1 MDRMDAKAII
11 GELMSDASFENICIF
26 HILDGL
32 RDGLSHF
39 SQPCR
44 VALIYSEGPTSPPRI
59 CDPQGL
65 LEGHEP
71 KLRDYY
77 LYSNKWR
84 QYPTPSRA
92 VHVMEDEGDRLGMSG
107 IITLAA
113 KSKHMHYQA
122 WFTDEHPDMCS
133 TGPTKRWL
141 EYAAGL
147 LSQNFATRD
156 VQNLDTAGFVLQHC
170 STHAVRDFIV
180 DERSRQGW
188 LDTNI
193 RIYPFLDSILGV
205 SSTQEEGEWPRG
217 RVVVVEPSQME
228 RVRFVC
234 RFPEMEQPRLEDH
247 KHVRKLLQ
255 AVEESGRVLVSD
267 GQRILGVAIGPM
279 PGSYMAAQFSGR
291 HGFLWLKNSLICSFY
306 EGRFHSSNLR
316 ANLVQLEE
324 QLLET
329 DMSMEDQHT
338 LLQIVSLMVNRVRD
352 RKHGCTLV
360 IDTAVE
366 PMTMAGQHFEK
377 ELDLQESSQ
386 LKLACSLAKL
396 DGALH
401 VGRDLKLHGF
411 ACLMDGRSVPG
422 ENRAR
427 GARFNSALRFT
438 AEHEDI
444 VVVVVSADRPVSIIK
459 NGVEMTALCHFQQI
473 KGLGRPPML
482 AEWIMS

>member
-1 MDRMDAKAII
+1 MTNTN
-11 GELMSDASFENICIF
+11 FENICIF

-39 SQPCR
+39 SQPTR
-44 VALIYSEGPTSPPRI
+44 GALIYAESPDAPPRI
-59 CDPQGL
+59 CDPQNL

-71 KLRDYY
+71 KLRDFF

-84 QYPTPSRA
+84 GEA
-92 VHVMEDEGDRLGMSG
+92 VTGSELQLISGESNGLDMAG
-107 IITLAA
+107 IISLAA
-113 KSKHMHYQA
+113 RSRHIHYQA

-133 TGPTKRWL
+133 IGPTKRWL

-170 STHAVRDFIV
+170 STHAVRDYIV

-188 LDTNI
+188 LDTRI
-193 RIYPFLDSILGV
+193 RVYPFLDAVLNV
-205 SSTQEEGEWPRG
+205 SGTQEEGEWPRG
-217 RVVVVEPSQME
+217 RMVVVEPSQLDK
-228 RVRFVC
+228 VRFIC
-234 RFPEMEQPRLEDH
+234 TFPELERPHIQDT

-279 PGSYMAAQFSGR
+279 PGSYLAAQFSGR
-291 HGFLWLKNSLICSFY
+291 HGFLWIRDCLVCSFY
-306 EGRFHSSNLR
+306 DGRFHSSNLR
-316 ANLVQLEE
+316 ANLVQFEE

-329 DMSMEDQHT
+329 DMSMEKQHT
-338 LLQIVSLMVNRVRD
+338 LLQIISLMVNRVRD

-360 IDTAVE
+360 IDTAE
-366 PMTMAGQHFEK
+366 SHLTMSGQHFDTP
-377 ELDLQESSQ
+377 LNLQDSSQ

-411 ACLMDGRSVPG
+411 GCLMDGRCVPG

-438 AEHEDI
+438 AEHENI
-444 VVVVVSADRPVSIIK
+444 IVVVVSADRPVSIIK
-459 NGVEMTALCHFQQI
+459 NGVELTAACQYQQI
-473 KGLGRPPML
+473 QGLARPPLL
-482 AEWIMS
+482 AEWVMA

>member
-1 MDRMDAKAII
+1 
-11 GELMSDASFENICIF
+11 MSDTTFENICIY
-26 HILDGL
+26 HIIDGL

-39 SQPCR
+39 SQQSR
-44 VALIYSEGPTSPPRI
+44 AAVIYAVTPDAPPRV
-59 CDPQGL
+59 CDPQNL

-77 LYSNKWR
+77 LYSSKWR
-84 QYPTPSRA
+84 GEPVTGNELQIINEELSGL
-92 VHVMEDEGDRLGMSG
+92 DMSG
-107 IITLAA
+107 IISLTAR
-113 KSKHMHYQA
+113 SRHMHYQA
-122 WFTDEHPDMCS
+122 WFTGEHPDMCS
-133 TGPTKRWL
+133 TGPTKHWL

-147 LSQNFATRD
+147 LSQNFATCD

-188 LDTNI
+188 LDTRI
-193 RIYPFLDSILGV
+193 RVYPFLDAILNV
-205 SSTQEEGEWPRG
+205 SGTQEEGELPRG
-217 RVVVVEPSQME
+217 RMVVVEPSQLNV
-228 RVRFVC
+228 VRFIC
-234 RFPEMEQPRLEDH
+234 RFPDMEQPYIEDT

-267 GQRILGVAIGPM
+267 GQRILGIAIGPM
-279 PGSYMAAQFSGR
+279 PGSYLAAQFSGR
-291 HGFLWLKNSLICSFY
+291 HGFLWLKDSLVCSFY
-306 EGRFHSSNLR
+306 DGRYHSSNLR

-329 DMSMEDQHT
+329 DMEMEMQHS

-360 IDTAVE
+360 IDAGKKRL
-366 PMTMAGQHFEK
+366 TMSGQHFEK
-377 ELDLQESSQ
+377 PLDLQESSE

-411 ACLMDGRSVPG
+411 GCLMDGRCVPG

-444 VVVVVSADRPVSIIK
+444 IVVVVSADRPVSIIK
-459 NGVEMTALCHFQQI
+459 NGVELTAACSYQQI
-473 KGLGRPPML
+473 RGLSRPPLL
-482 AEWIMS
+482 AEWVME

>member
-1 MDRMDAKAII
+1 MP
-11 GELMSDASFENICIF
+11 ETSFENICIF
-26 HILDGL
+26 HIQEGL

-39 SQPCR
+39 SKPSR
-44 VALIYSEGPTSPPRI
+44 VALIYAERPDSPPRI
-59 CDPQGL
+59 CDPQNL

-71 KLRDYY
+71 KLRDFY
-77 LYSNKWR
+77 LYSSQWR
-84 QYPTPSRA
+84 DEKASGSELQVIS
-92 VHVMEDEGDRLGMSG
+92 EDSNGLDMAG
-107 IITLAA
+107 IISLAA
-113 KSKHMHYQA
+113 RSKSMHYQA

-147 LSQNFATRD
+147 VSQNFATGD

-170 STHAVRDFIV
+170 ATHAVRDYIV
-180 DERSRQGW
+180 DVRSRQGW
-188 LDTNI
+188 LDTRI
-193 RIYPFLDSILGV
+193 RVYPFLDAILNV
-205 SSTQEEGEWPRG
+205 SGTQEEGEWPRG
-217 RVVVVEPSQME
+217 RMVVVESSQLGK
-228 RVRFVC
+228 VRFVC
-234 RFPEMEQPRLEDH
+234 RFPEMEQPYLQDT

-267 GQRILGVAIGPM
+267 GQRILGIAIGPM
-279 PGSYMAAQFSGR
+279 PGSYLAAQFSGR
-291 HGFLWLKNSLICSFY
+291 HGFLWIKDALICSFY

-329 DMSMEDQHT
+329 DLPMEKQHT
-338 LLQIVSLMVNRVRD
+338 LMQIVSLMVNRVRD

-360 IDTAVE
+360 IDTGKGDLI
-366 PMTMAGQHFEK
+366 MSGQHFETP
-377 ELDLQESSQ
+377 LDLQESSQ

-401 VGRDLKLHGF
+401 VGQDLKLHGF
-411 ACLMDGRSVPG
+411 GCLMDGLSVPG

-438 AEHEDI
+438 AEHDDLL
-444 VVVVVSADRPVSIIK
+444 VVVVSADRPVSIIK
-459 NGVEMTALCHFQQI
+459 NGVELTAVCAYKPIQ
-473 KGLGRPPML
+473 GLSRPPLL

>member
-1 MDRMDAKAII
+1 
-11 GELMSDASFENICIF
+11 MSPASFEHICIF

-39 SQPCR
+39 SHPSR
-44 VALIYSEGPTSPPRI
+44 AAVVYARKPDSHPRI
-59 CDPQGL
+59 CDPQDL
-65 LEGHEP
+65 LRGHEP
-71 KLRDYY
+71 MLQDFY

-84 QYPTPSRA
+84 GEPAQHLELLETD
-92 VHVMEDEGDRLGMSG
+92 EDCPVLAGTIALGARSD
-107 IITLAA
+107 
-113 KSKHMHYQA
+113 SMHYQM

-133 TGPTKRWL
+133 VGPTKRWL
-141 EYAAGL
+141 EYAVGL
-147 LSQNFATRD
+147 ISQNFATQD

-170 STHAVRDFIV
+170 ATHAVRDYIV
-180 DERSRQGW
+180 DERSRLGW
-188 LDTNI
+188 LDTRV
-193 RIYPFLDSILGV
+193 RIYPFLDAVLEV
-205 SSTQEEGEWPRG
+205 SGTQEEGEWPRG
-217 RVVVVEPSQME
+217 RMVVVEPTQLDQ
-228 RVRFVC
+228 VRFIC
-234 RFPEMEQPRLEDH
+234 RFPAMEQPAMADT

-255 AVEESGRVLVSD
+255 AVEDSGRVLVCD
-267 GQRILGVAIGPM
+267 GRRVLGIAIGPM
-279 PGSYMAAQFSGR
+279 PGAYLAAQFSGTR
-291 HGFLWLKNSLICSFY
+291 GFLWIRDQLISTFY
-306 EGRFHSSNLR
+306 DGSFHSSNLR

-329 DMSMEDQHT
+329 DMSMADQHT
-338 LLQIVSLMVNRVRD
+338 LMQILALMVNRVRD

-360 IDTAVE
+360 IDTGRKRLA
-366 PMTMAGQHFEK
+366 MSGQHFETP
-377 ELDLQESSQ
+377 LDLQESSQ

-411 ACLMDGRSVPG
+411 GCLMDGRSVPG

-438 AEHEDI
+438 AEHEEI

-459 NGVEMTALCHFQQI
+459 NGVELTAVCSFDQI
-473 KGLGRPPML
+473 NSFVRPPLL

>member
-1 MDRMDAKAII
+1 
-11 GELMSDASFENICIF
+11 MSKASFENICIF

-32 RDGLSHF
+32 RDGLSHY
-39 SQPCR
+39 SQPSR
-44 VALIYSEGPTSPPRI
+44 AALIYAEAPDSPPRI
-59 CDPQGL
+59 CDPQDL
-65 LEGHEP
+65 LSGHEP
-71 KLRDYY
+71 KLRDFY
-77 LYSNKWR
+77 LYSSKWR
-84 QYPTPSRA
+84 GEPVTDQE
-92 VHVMEDEGDRLGMSG
+92 MDIIEDGDGSIDLSG
-107 IITLAA
+107 IISLAA
-113 KSKHMHYQA
+113 RSKHMHYQA
-122 WFTDEHPDMCS
+122 WFTDQHPDMAS

-141 EYAAGL
+141 EFAAGL
-147 LSQNFATRD
+147 VSQNFATRD

-170 STHAVRDFIV
+170 AAHAIRDYIV

-188 LDTNI
+188 LDTRI
-193 RIYPFLDSILGV
+193 RVYPFLDAILGV
-205 SSTQEEGEWPRG
+205 SGTQEEGEWPRG
-217 RVVVVEPSQME
+217 RVVVVEPSQLDK
-228 RVRFVC
+228 VRFVC
-234 RFPEMEQPRLEDH
+234 RFPDLEQPQLQDI

-267 GQRILGVAIGPM
+267 GQRILGIAIGSM
-279 PGSYMAAQFSGR
+279 PGSYLAAQFSGT
-291 HGFLWLKNSLICSFY
+291 HGFLWIKDNLICSFY
-306 EGRFHSSNLR
+306 DGRFHSSNLR

-329 DMSMEDQHT
+329 DMAMGDQHT

-360 IDTAVE
+360 VDTGKNRL
-366 PMTMAGQHFEK
+366 TMSGQHFEK
-377 ELDLQESSQ
+377 DLDLQESSQ

-411 ACLMDGRSVPG
+411 GCLMDGRSVPG

-459 NGVEMTALCHFQQI
+459 NGVELTARCHFQQI
-473 KGLGRPPML
+473 HGLSRPPLL

>member
-1 MDRMDAKAII
+1 
-11 GELMSDASFENICIF
+11 MSSSSFENICIS

-32 RDGLSHF
+32 RDGLTHF
-39 SQPCR
+39 SQPSR
-44 VALIYSEGPTSPPRI
+44 VALIYAVEAGSPPRI
-59 CDPQGL
+59 CDPLGL
-65 LEGHEP
+65 LEGHQP
-71 KLRDYY
+71 KLRDFY

-84 QYPTPSRA
+84 GKDINHNEI
-92 VHVMEDEGDRLGMSG
+92 HVIENAGDGLDMAG
-107 IITLAA
+107 IISLEAH
-113 KSKHMHYQA
+113 SRFMRYQA

-133 TGPTKRWL
+133 VGPTKRWL

-147 LSQNFATRD
+147 LSQNFATCD

-170 STHAVRDFIV
+170 GTHAVRDFIV

-188 LDTNI
+188 LDTRI
-193 RIYPFLDSILGV
+193 RIYPFLDAVLGV
-205 SSTQEEGEWPRG
+205 SETQEEGEWPRG
-217 RVVVVEPSQME
+217 RVVVVEPSQLDT
-228 RVRFVC
+228 VRFVC
-234 RFPEMEQPRLEDH
+234 RFPETEQPRIQDT

-279 PGSYMAAQFSGR
+279 PGSYLAAQFSGR
-291 HGFLWLKNSLICSFY
+291 HGFLWLRDALICTFY

-329 DMSMEDQHT
+329 DMSMADQHT
-338 LLQIVSLMVNRVRD
+338 LMQIVSLMVNRVRD

-360 IDTAVE
+360 IDTSHDRL
-366 PMTMAGQHFEK
+366 TMSGQHFEK
-377 ELDLQESSQ
+377 PLDLQESSQ

-411 ACLMDGRSVPG
+411 GCLMDGRCVPG

-459 NGVEMTALCHFQQI
+459 NGVELTAACHFQHI
-473 KGLGRPPML
+473 GRLKRPPLL
-482 AEWIMS
+482 AEWIMA